1 MGDFGGRIVEL
12 RNRKNMSTKEVAR
25 AVGIPQS
32 RYSELERGV
41 RVPGDGQL
49 ERLEKF
55 FGLNPENSQLRLP
68 MISRHQ
74 GGLHGIKRLF

>member
-1 MGDFGGRIVEL
+1 MSVFGNKIMAL
-12 RNRKNMSTKEVAR
+12 RNDRNMDTKAVAQ

-41 RVPGDGQL
+41 RVPADTQI

-55 FGLNPENSQLRLP
+55 FGLDDGELA
-68 MISRHQ
+68 
-74 GGLHGIKRLF
+74 GLMDNNG

>member
-1 MGDFGGRIVEL
+1 MSTFGSRIMGL
-12 RNRKNMSTKEVAR
+12 RNERNMDTKEVAR

-41 RVPGDGQL
+41 RVPADTQI

-55 FGLNPENSQLRLP
+55 FGLGVGELA
-68 MISRHQ
+68 
-74 GGLHGIKRLF
+74 GLVGKNG

>member
-1 MGDFGGRIVEL
+1 MSTFGNKIMTL
-12 RNRKNMSTKEVAR
+12 RNERNMDTKAVAQ

-41 RVPGDGQL
+41 RVPADTQI

-55 FGLNPENSQLRLP
+55 FGLGDGDLA
-68 MISRHQ
+68 
-74 GGLHGIKRLF
+74 GLLDNNG

>member
-1 MGDFGGRIVEL
+1 MSVFGNKIMAL
-12 RNRKNMSTKEVAR
+12 RNDWNMDTKAVAQ

-41 RVPGDGQL
+41 RVPADTQI

-55 FGLNPENSQLRLP
+55 FGLGDGELA
-68 MISRHQ
+68 
-74 GGLHGIKRLF
+74 GLMDNNG

>member
-1 MGDFGGRIVEL
+1 MSVFGNKIMAL
-12 RNRKNMSTKEVAR
+12 RNDRNMDTKAVAQ

-41 RVPGDGQL
+41 RVPADTQI

-55 FGLNPENSQLRLP
+55 FGLGDGELA
-68 MISRHQ
+68 
-74 GGLHGIKRLF
+74 GLMDNNG

>member
-41 RVPGDGQL
+41 RVPGDAQV

-55 FGLNPENSQLRLP
+55 FGLN
-68 MISRHQ
+68 
-74 GGLHGIKRLF
+74 HGELAAPAANDIETTGRSAWN

>member
-1 MGDFGGRIVEL
+1 MSTFGNRIMVL
-12 RNRKNMSTKEVAR
+12 RNDRNMDTKAVAQ

-41 RVPGDGQL
+41 RVPADTQI

-55 FGLNPENSQLRLP
+55 FGLGDGDLA
-68 MISRHQ
+68 
-74 GGLHGIKRLF
+74 GLMDKNG

>member
-55 FGLNPENSQLRLP
+55 FGLNPGELATPAANDIETSGR
-68 MISRHQ
+68 SAWN
-74 GGLHGIKRLF
+74 